1 VTRPRAAA
9 ALLALA
15 GGLGTARAA
24 GAQDLACERG
34 DREVRA
40 LRFAGNRAF
49 GDAELAS
56 VVVTT
61 PSDLV
66 SRLRVLG
73 TRRCLNPDEFAR
85 DVLRLAA
92 YYRKRGYP
100 DAAVDT
106 VVRPLGRGGANPP
119 VAVTFA
125 VREGAPVRLDSVT
138 VLGLDSVRSARR
150 VRAAVP
156 LRPGDVFDRAAL
168 EAAHDSVAQR
178 LRDSGYPDADAL
190 FSWSTD
196 LRRRAA
202 TATITAVPG
211 RFARI
216 GRVEVERDG
225 TRGRGPVVPE
235 RVVRRTSGLRRGDPV
250 RAGDLLA
257 AQRALYQTD
266 AFSRVD
272 VRLDTAGGPDSLA
285 TVRLRVT
292 EGDLRAAR
300 ASAGWATLECFRLQ
314 ADYTDR
320 YFLPR
325 AQRLELTGRL
335 ARLGQGYPA
344 RVAGGGVCSG
354 TSRRDIYGDT
364 VNYYLGATVRQPSFF
379 RLRRVPSVTVFTSRA
394 SEYNAYQRVTPVG
407 VLFSLASRPGS
418 RLPSTATYQLERG
431 RTTADPAIFCAVFSA
446 CEEATRE
453 PLARNR
459 AVGTLGYALAR
470 NRADDP
476 LNPQRGSVQ
485 RVTLRHSSGFTGSER
500 TQRFNRVV
508 FDASW
513 YFPLGGGGTLTAHAQ
528 GGAVFGDAPQ
538 QERLFAGGPTTVR
551 GFRQNELGPQVYLV
565 QGFDTV
571 AFGPRTVYV
580 VPPSGGA
587 RAVQRSIPAGGNA
600 LLVGNLEA
608 QVRSPVLPDLFG
620 LALFTD
626 AGQVWNRGARA
637 GGGLRGLR
645 FTPGAGVRVRSP
657 FGAIRV
663 DLGYNPY
670 AAPVGSALF
679 ITQGDPASRVL
690 YCVSPGNALAVSD
703 PGDGT
708 SPTQAGGRCPA
719 TYRPPSSRGFLRRLN
734 PSIWIGQ
741 AF

>member
-1 VTRPRAAA
+1 MAAI
-9 ALLALA
+9 ALVLGLLGVAGPLA
-15 GGLGTARAA
+15 
-24 GAQDLACERG
+24 AQDLACERG
-34 DREVRA
+34 DREVRT

-49 GDAELAS
+49 DDLQLAN

-61 PSDLV
+61 SSDLV

-85 DVLRLAA
+85 DVLRLVA

-106 VVRPLGRGGANPP
+106 VVRPVGGGGVNPR
-119 VAVTFA
+119 VAVTFT
-125 VREGAPVRLDSVT
+125 VREGEPLRLDSVT
-138 VLGLDSVRSARR
+138 VLGLDGVRGAGRVRSA
-150 VRAAVP
+150 VR

-168 EAAHDSVAQR
+168 EAAHDTVRQR
-178 LRDSGYPDADAL
+178 LRDGGYPQADAL
-190 FSWSTD
+190 LAWSTD
-196 LRRRAA
+196 LRRRTA
-202 TATITAVPG
+202 TATVTAVPG
-211 RFARI
+211 PFTRI
-216 GRVEVERDG
+216 GAVIIEREG
-225 TRGRGPVVPE
+225 APGRAPGVPE
-235 RVVRRTSGLRRGDPV
+235 GVVRRTSGLRVGDPV
-250 RAGDLLA
+250 RVGDVLG

-266 AFSRVD
+266 AFARVD
-272 VRLDTAGGPDSLA
+272 VRLDSATAGGATGTDSLA
-285 TVRLRVT
+285 TIRLHVV
-292 EGDLRAAR
+292 EGDLHAAR
-300 ASAGWATLECFRLQ
+300 ASVGWATLDCFRLQ
-314 ADYTDR
+314 GDYTDR

-325 AQRLELTGRL
+325 AQRLELTGRV
-335 ARLGQGYPA
+335 ARLGMGYPA
-344 RVAGGGVCSG
+344 RFARGLCSG
-354 TSRRDIYGDT
+354 DARRDIYGDT
-364 VNYYLGATVRQPSFF
+364 VNYYVGATIRQPSFF

-394 SEYNAYQRVTPVG
+394 SEYNAFQRVTPVG

-446 CEEATRE
+446 CDEATRG

-459 AVGTLGYALAR
+459 TVGTLGYALAR

-476 LNPQRGSVQ
+476 LTPTRGNVQ
-485 RVTLRHSSGFTGSER
+485 RLTLRHSSAFTLSER
-500 TQRFNRVV
+500 TQRFNRAV

-513 YFPLGGGGTLTAHAQ
+513 YFPLGEGATLTAHVQ

-565 QGFDTV
+565 QGYDTLAVRGRTIYQV
-571 AFGPRTVYV
+571 AADQPTRL
-580 VPPSGGA
+580 
-587 RAVQRSIPAGGNA
+587 VQRSIPAGGNT

-608 QVRSPVLPDLFG
+608 QVRSPVLPELLG
-620 LALFTD
+620 LAVFTD
-626 AGQVWNRGARA
+626 AGQVWNRRQ
-637 GGGLRGLR
+637 GGGGVRGLR
-645 FTPGAGVRVRSP
+645 VTPGAGVRVRSP

-670 AAPVGSALF
+670 AASAGSALY

-690 YCVSPGNALAVSD
+690 YCVSPGNGLAVT
-703 PGDGT
+703 DGV
-708 SPTQAGGRCPA
+708 AGQPAAQESGRCPA
-719 TYRPPSSRGFLRRLN
+719 TYRPPNSRAILRRLN